1 MFYDYFVKLCA
12 ERGESMS
19 AAAESAGFSKGTVSI
34 WKKKTA
40 AGEDFM
46 PSPDVLQKL
55 SVHFGVPV
63 SDLLNGGPAEDPE
76 NGQKK
81 ETATGVSSSGLSELQ
96 LSTIQMVSQ
105 MDHDTLAKFNAMMKA
120 YLGI

>member
-1 MFYDYFVKLCA
+1 MNFYERFLALCND
-12 ERGESMS
+12 RNVSPS
-19 AAAESAGFSKGTVSI
+19 SVAESIGKSRSSVSR
-34 WKKKTA
+34 WKNGAVPSDATISALA
-40 AGEDFM
+40 AYFQINKSYFDGDE
-46 PSPDVLQKL
+46 L
-55 SVHFGVPV
+55 V
-63 SDLLNGGPAEDPE
+63 SSG